1 MKVAIVEDEA
11 ITAMFIEQ
19 CLLDAEHIVAG
30 MFENAQSLFEFLDT
44 NHSLDLIF
52 MDIKINGDKDGIES
66 ACEIKSLY
74 PHIQIIFLTS
84 FRDSQTIQSAKAAKP
99 IGYLIKPI
107 LESELEAVLMVT
119 ESTLQNSS
127 QDKEAETFRINVA
140 GYKYNPQL
148 KEVYQNGVCIPLSFN
163 EVVCFEYLLE
173 NKNSYVSQDKLIA
186 IIWNGEKNR
195 LASLRELIYRLRR
208 KLPNLQIKSAAK
220 IGYILNDGA

>member
-19 CLLDAEHIVAG
+19 CLLDADHIVVG
-30 MFENAQSLFEFLDT
+30 MFENSQTLFEFLETKND
-44 NHSLDLIF
+44 LDLIF

-74 PHIQIIFLTS
+74 PHIKIIFLTS
-84 FRDSQTIQSAKAAKP
+84 FRDSQTIQSAKAASP

-107 LESELEAVLMVT
+107 LESELEAVLMVADSGLKNNSK
-119 ESTLQNSS
+119 ESTFGI
-127 QDKEAETFRINVA
+127 TIA
-140 GYKYNPQL
+140 GYKYNSHL
-148 KEVYQNGVCIPLSFN
+148 KELYENSVHIPLSFN
-163 EVVCFEYLLE
+163 EVLCFEYLLE
-173 NKNSYVSQDKLIA
+173 HKNTYVSKEELID

-220 IGYILNDGA
+220 IGYILSDGV